1 MAQKGENEGKLSEFR
16 RLFPSLDEGG
26 KDRALSILNALDLA
40 QSVLCGGEK
49 RPRRPSQGS
58 EGTERDT
65 GVD

>member
-1 MAQKGENEGKLSEFR
+1 MAQKGENEGKLSEFS

-26 KDRALSILNALDLA
+26 KDRALSILNALDFA
-40 QSVLCGGEK
+40 QSVLCRGEK
-49 RPRRPSQGS
+49 LPRRPSQGS